1 MPYLQSS
8 GTYNDYSLRETLYA
22 ELGYYKAWALM
33 PAVAASIVGANTID
47 VTTTLLS
54 AGLSEYAYNMSKIQ
68 TKLNTL
74 NNPS

>member
-1 MPYLQSS
+1 
-8 GTYNDYSLRETLYA
+8 
-22 ELGYYKAWALM
+22 M

-68 TKLNTL
+68 TNLNTL